1 MRLVY
6 LYLLA
11 VVLTV
16 TSVEAREEFW
26 YVGAGGGAT
35 FLNDKNDLFDEI
47 DEKSF
52 TARAYVGYRAS
63 TYIALEIDY
72 GYYGEYDYTGVLDHT
87 LVEKGTAE
95 YKALTGS
102 IVVMYPLVWDGIEL
116 FTPIGLCLIDTK
128 TDEKS
133 KTTTGYKAGFGVA
146 YTPSF
151 SKHFTMRVGVDVL
164 VFDLEHEDA
173 TENKDYKQNLVS
185 TYATIQY
192 NF

>member
-35 FLNDKNDLFDEI
+35 FLNDKDDLFTDI

-52 TARAYVGYRAS
+52 TAKAYVGYRVS

-72 GYYGEYDYTGVLDHT
+72 GYYGEYDYKGLLGNAATPNTTG
-87 LVEKGTAE
+87 KAE

-128 TDEKS
+128 TDIKS
-133 KTTTGYKAGFGVA
+133 KTTGGYKAGFGVA

-151 SKHFTMRVGVDVL
+151 SKHFTMRIGVDVM
-164 VFDLEHEDA
+164 VFDLEGADEDF
-173 TENKDYKQNLVS
+173 KQNLVS
-185 TYATIQY
+185 TYATVQY

>member
-6 LYLLA
+6 LYMLA
-11 VVLTV
+11 VLLSV

-35 FLNDKNDLFDEI
+35 FLDDKDDLFTEI
-47 DEKSF
+47 DEKS
-52 TARAYVGYRAS
+52 TTVKAYVGYRVS

-72 GYYGEYDYTGVLDHT
+72 AYYGEYDYAGLLDLPATPGTTG
-87 LVEKGTAE
+87 KAE
-95 YKALTGS
+95 YSALTGS

-116 FTPIGLCLIDTK
+116 FTPVGLSLIDAK
-128 TDEKS
+128 TDIKD
-133 KTTTGYKAGFGVA
+133 KTTGGYKIGFGVA

-151 SKHFTMRVGVDVL
+151 SKHFTMRVGADVL
-164 VFDLEHEDA
+164 VFDLEAGDE
-173 TENKDYKQNLVS
+173 DYKQNLVS